1 MPNMQTPM
9 TKPEANEGS
18 QVAATP
24 RARVW
29 YKHLSIQILLAMVL
43 GAIVGYV
50 WPERADSLKP
60 LGDLFI
66 KLVRMLVA
74 PIIFCTVVHGIASV
88 GEAKKVGRV
97 AIKSL
102 IYFEVVTTIALIL
115 ALLLVNFWA
124 PGAGMHVDLKSIADI
139 GVKAPAMPVSFGQF
153 LLNLVPASAVGA
165 FSEGEVIPV
174 LFFSLMFAFG
184 LLALGPKGKPLVDI
198 IHSITRVLFKMIG
211 FVMYVAPIKRILG
224 AIAFT
229 VGKFGLPSLLA
240 LGKLVSEFYV
250 CCLLFVA
257 IVLTPIAYAAGINIL
272 RLIRYFAA
280 ELMIVVGTSSGETV
294 FPNVFAKLRRL
305 GVEESIVALVLPTG
319 YSFNHDGTCLYWAT
333 VSVFLAQAVGIHLSI
348 GQQLALLATMLF
360 TSKGGAGV
368 AGSAIVILATTLSAT
383 GVIPVAS
390 VGLILGVHSL
400 LSSAFVPVNV
410 LGNSLATI
418 VIARTEKAVDLQT
431 LRSELQS
438 GPEES
443 VQVFCTLRICI
454 IACVEVAS
462 LPLLV
467 RSLRASAIVPCFRSS
482 RKKANRASFHL
493 FANPLHRP
501 QRGKPSHA

>member
-1 MPNMQTPM
+1 MLTMQTPA
-9 TKPEANEGS
+9 TKPEAKEGS
-18 QVAATP
+18 EVSAAP
-24 RARVW
+24 HARSW
-29 YKHLSIQILLAMVL
+29 YKHLSVQILVAMIL
-43 GAIVGYV
+43 GVFVGHV

-97 AIKSL
+97 AVKSL

-139 GVKAPAMPVSFGQF
+139 GVKAPSKPITFGQF

-165 FSEGEVIPV
+165 FADGEVIPV

-184 LLALGPKGKPLVDI
+184 LLALGPKGKPLVDT
-198 IHSITRVLFKMIG
+198 IHSITQVLFKMIG
-211 FVMYVAPIKRILG
+211 FVMYVAPIGAFG

-240 LGKLVSEFYV
+240 LGKLVAEFYV

-257 IVLTPIAYAAGINIL
+257 MVLAPIAYAAGINIL
-272 RLIRYFAA
+272 RLIRYIAA

-383 GVIPVAS
+383 GVVPVAS

-418 VIARTEKAVDLQT
+418 VIARTERAVDLQT

-438 GPEES
+438 GPEET
-443 VQVFCTLRICI
+443 VQV
-454 IACVEVAS
+454 
-462 LPLLV
+462 
-467 RSLRASAIVPCFRSS
+467 SA
-482 RKKANRASFHL
+482 L
-493 FANPLHRP
+493 
-501 QRGKPSHA
+501 

>member
-1 MPNMQTPM
+1 MQTTA
-9 TKPEANEGS
+9 TKSDATEVS

-24 RARVW
+24 RARAW
-29 YKHLSIQILLAMVL
+29 YKHLSVQILLALVL

-50 WPERADSLKP
+50 WPASAETLKP

-74 PIIFCTVVHGIASV
+74 PIIFCTIVHGIASV
-88 GEAKKVGRV
+88 GDAKKVGRI
-97 AIKSL
+97 AIRSL

-115 ALLLVNFWA
+115 ALLLVNLWA
-124 PGAGMHVDLKSIADI
+124 PGAGMHVDLKTLADNV
-139 GVKAPAMPVSFGQF
+139 VKAPAKPITFGQF
-153 LLNLVPASAVGA
+153 LLNLVPGSAVGA
-165 FSEGEVIPV
+165 FAEGEVIPV

-184 LLALGPKGKPLVDI
+184 LLALGSKGKPLVDGI
-198 IHSITRVLFKMIG
+198 YSVSQVLFKMIG
-211 FVMYVAPIKRILG
+211 FVMWFAPIGAFG

-229 VGKFGLPSLLA
+229 VGKFGPSSLVA
-240 LGKLVSEFYV
+240 LGKLVSEFYF

-257 IVLTPIAYAAGINIL
+257 VVLTPIAWAAGVNIL
-272 RLIRYFAA
+272 RLIRYIGA
-280 ELMIVVGTSSGETV
+280 ELMIVVGTSSGESV
-294 FPNVFAKLRRL
+294 FPSVYAKLRQL

-333 VSVFLAQAVGIHLSI
+333 ASVFLAQAVGIHLSI

-383 GVIPVAS
+383 NVIPVAS

-400 LSSAFVPVNV
+400 LSAAFVPLNV

-418 VIARTEKAVDLQT
+418 VMARMERAVDLPA
-431 LRSELQS
+431 LQS
-438 GPEES
+438 ALQNGPKE
-443 VQVFCTLRICI
+443 
-454 IACVEVAS
+454 IA
-462 LPLLV
+462 
-467 RSLRASAIVPCFRSS
+467 
-482 RKKANRASFHL
+482 
-493 FANPLHRP
+493 
-501 QRGKPSHA
+501 

>member
-1 MPNMQTPM
+1 MPTMQTP
-9 TKPEANEGS
+9 
-18 QVAATP
+18 AAKQDVTEVIQSSVTR
-24 RARVW
+24 RAHSW
-29 YKHLSIQILLAMVL
+29 YKHLSVQILLAMML
-43 GAIVGYV
+43 GVIVGHV
-50 WPERADSLKP
+50 WPERADALKP

-102 IYFEVVTTIALIL
+102 IYFEIVTTIALVL
-115 ALLLVNFWA
+115 ALLLVNVWA
-124 PGAGMHVDLKSIADI
+124 PGAGMHVDPRTLADAA
-139 GVKAPAMPVSFGQF
+139 VKAPARPISFGQF

-165 FSEGEVIPV
+165 FADGEVIPV
-174 LFFSLMFAFG
+174 LFFSLLFAFG
-184 LLALGPKGKPLVDI
+184 LLALGSKGKALVES
-198 IHSITRVLFKMIG
+198 IHSIGQVLFKMIG
-211 FVMYVAPIKRILG
+211 FVMYVAPIGAFG

-229 VGKFGLPSLLA
+229 VGKFGLSSLLA
-240 LGKLVSEFYV
+240 LGKLVSEFYA

-257 IVLTPIAYAAGINIL
+257 IVLTPIAYAAGVNIL
-272 RLIRYFAA
+272 RLIRYIAA
-280 ELMIVVGTSSGETV
+280 ELLIVVGTSSGETV
-294 FPNVFAKLRRL
+294 FPNIYAKLRRL

-333 VSVFLAQAVGIHLSI
+333 VSVFLAQAVGIHLTI

-368 AGSAIVILATTLSAT
+368 AGSAIVVLATTLSAT
-383 GVIPVAS
+383 AVIPVAS

-418 VIARTEKAVDLQT
+418 VIARTERAVDLQT
-431 LRSELQS
+431 LQSELRNCPDETAQ
-438 GPEES
+438 
-443 VQVFCTLRICI
+443 
-454 IACVEVAS
+454 
-462 LPLLV
+462 
-467 RSLRASAIVPCFRSS
+467 ASA
-482 RKKANRASFHL
+482 L
-493 FANPLHRP
+493 
-501 QRGKPSHA
+501 